1 MNAKVGW
8 IFVEY
13 NGVSVI
19 GGNCKKMPMNIMFI
33 SPNDI
38 ILDFDFCNFKCIV
51 ANMLQLTIEISSIIM
66 NSIIDQISTIPFD
79 Y

>member
-13 NGVSVI
+13 NGVLVI
-19 GGNCKKMPMNIMFI
+19 GGNCKKSPMNIMFI
-33 SPNDI
+33 SLNDN

-66 NSIIDQISTIPFD
+66 NSIVDQISTIAFD

>member
-13 NGVSVI
+13 NGVWVI
-19 GGNCKKMPMNIMFI
+19 GGNCKKSPMNIMFI
-33 SPNDI
+33 SSNDN

-51 ANMLQLTIEISSIIM
+51 TNTLQLTIEISSIIM
-66 NSIIDQISTIPFD
+66 NSIVD
-79 Y
+79 